1 MQGTIKTIYGGL
13 SMRAIEKNIIQVL
26 EELKDSNYM
35 AWDNFSLSVRDSIY
49 KDRETIQYKLW
60 NNIIF
65 EYNRKKNT
73 YYFSFCGYS
82 TNTTKSRLNAIFS
95 YFNLGGFYQKN
106 YVIYWNNGSTS
117 IEVDINKKYKIVF
130 FAEHAIT
137 IDAVND

>member
-1 MQGTIKTIYGGL
+1 
-13 SMRAIEKNIIQVL
+13 MRKIEKNIIQVL
-26 EELKDSNYM
+26 EELSYVNYM

-65 EYNRKKNT
+65 EYNRKENT

-82 TNTTKSRLNAIFS
+82 TCTTKSRLNAIFS

-106 YVIYWNNGSTS
+106 YVVYWVNNGSK
-117 IEVDINKKYKIVF
+117 IEVDTSKKYKIVF
-130 FAEHAIT
+130 IAEHAVKIE
-137 IDAVND
+137 AVNE